1 MICRAHKVGLR
12 MLFRTTIAFGWMC
25 LF

>member
-12 MLFRTTIAFGWMC
+12 MLFRTTIAFGWVC